1 MRNTPVHRLLAAL
14 ALTALLGACVVPTN
28 VGIRAADGATIVLS
42 AGQTANLANG
52 GALRYVRLVN
62 DSRCPPNVQCVW
74 AGNAVIAL
82 NWVPGSGASRDLQ
95 LHFNAAAGPNH
106 ADLNGRRVAFT
117 ALSREGAQASL
128 LVTPAP

>member
-1 MRNTPVHRLLAAL
+1 M
-14 ALTALLGACVVPTN
+14 
-28 VGIRAADGATIVLS
+28 
-42 AGQTANLANG
+42 
-52 GALRYVRLVN
+52 RLVN

-106 ADLNGRRVAFT
+106 ADLHGRRVAFT
-117 ALSREGAQASL
+117 ALSRQGAQASL
-128 LVTPAP
+128 LVSPAP